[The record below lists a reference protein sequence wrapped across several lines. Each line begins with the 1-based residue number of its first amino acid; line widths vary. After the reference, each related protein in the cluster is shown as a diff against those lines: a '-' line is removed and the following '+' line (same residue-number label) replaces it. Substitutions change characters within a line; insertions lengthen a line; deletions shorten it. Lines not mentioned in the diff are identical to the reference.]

1 MYRVLIV
8 DDEEPV
14 LDAYA
19 FLLESAGADFALV
32 GKARS
37 GYEAIKA
44 MHEVK
49 PDVVFMD
56 INIPGID
63 GIEVIAQVHD
73 RFPSTVFILSTA
85 YERFDLA
92 QRAIPLG
99 VFAYLVKPVSKKVFL
114 STLESVRK
122 NLETR
127 PPVFPPHNAD
137 FAERQFLFEVIRRE
151 LRADEWDNYRDLLSL
166 HSDKGA
172 IFLLELEDEQEKWC
186 KAVAER
192 ISFRH
197 RCLFCLNLHRG
208 LFLISEDADSRA
220 LSAEL
225 EETVRAVVP
234 ADLFRAHAV
243 GRTHRGTELYR
254 SYDEAREE
262 LRRKQ
267 DRAEAELRERMRIVQ
282 VRRKIGIVGEDEAA
296 ALFTVFWEEIFAFH
310 DFAVAKA
317 KMVAFFT
324 LLIDDLCGCYG
335 ALSEVEPPFSPAE
348 EITAVA
354 DQAEWVAWSSR
365 AFADLCR
372 SFQTKRSGNFPVPL
386 AKALEFLNERFG
398 DQIQLGDVAEAAQV
412 STSYLSRLFSEHLQV
427 TFIDY
432 LTELR
437 IGKAESLI
445 RDSRLTIKEIGYAVG
460 YQDPNYFGKI
470 FRKTTGV
477 PPTIYAAE
485 HRGDH
490 A

>member
-19 FLLESAGADFALV
+19 FLLESAGADFVLA

-37 GYEAIKA
+37 GFEAIEA
-44 MHEVK
+44 MHEAK

-73 RFPSTVFILSTA
+73 RFPSTIFILSTA

-99 VFAYLVKPVSKKVFL
+99 IFAYLVKPVSKKVFL
-114 STLESVRK
+114 STLEAVKK

-127 PPVFPPHNAD
+127 DPVLPPRNAD
-137 FAERQFLFEVIRRE
+137 FAERQFLLEVIRRE
-151 LRADEWDNYRDLLSL
+151 LSPDEWDNYRNLLAL

-172 IFLLELEDEQEKWC
+172 VFLLALESEQEKWC
-186 KAVAER
+186 RAVADR
-192 ISFRH
+192 ISLRH
-197 RCLFCLNLHRG
+197 RCLYSLHLHRG
-208 LFLISEDADSRA
+208 VFLILEDAEQRA
-220 LSAEL
+220 LAVEMEEL
-225 EETVRAVVP
+225 ARAVIP
-234 ADLFRAHAV
+234 ADLFRAHAL
-243 GRTHRGTELYR
+243 GRTCRGTELFR
-254 SYDEAREE
+254 SYEEALED

-267 DRAEAELRERMRIVQ
+267 DRAEVVMRERMRMTQI
-282 VRRKIGIVGEDEAA
+282 RRKIGIAPQEEAT
-296 ALFTVFWEEIFAFH
+296 ALFTAFWEEIFAFY

-317 KMVAFFT
+317 KMVAFFA
-324 LLIDDLCGCYG
+324 LLVDDCCGTID
-335 ALSEVEPPFSPAE
+335 APFAPAE
-348 EITAVA
+348 EITAVT
-354 DQAEWVAWSSR
+354 DYAEWAAWSSR
-365 AFADLCR
+365 AFSALCR
-372 SFQTKRSGNFPVPL
+372 IFQTKRSIHFPVPL
-386 AKALEFLNERFG
+386 ARAIDFINERYAE
-398 DQIQLGDVAEAAQV
+398 QIQLGDVAEAAHV
-412 STSYLSRLFSEHLQV
+412 STSYLSRLFSEHLHA

-445 RDSRLTIKEIGYAVG
+445 RDSRLSIKEIGYAVG

-477 PPTIYAAE
+477 PPTSYAAGQ
-485 HRGDH
+485 RGDH